1 MPFTPF
7 HLGPAL
13 GFGLP
18 LRKYLHVPTFL
29 VANILVDVEPFLVL
43 SLGLDY
49 PLHGYLHTFIVAY
62 ILGLVLGYA
71 MFLLERILR
80 PVYKTLLL
88 ESDATPKLKPFIV
101 AGVLGTMLH
110 VLLDSP
116 LYDDIR
122 PFYPLLTNPLYHL
135 ASSSEVYG
143 FCIWMGIL
151 GIAFYLGLL
160 IFSVYRG
167 LEKRGQ
173 RTYPSLHAL
182 FGNTI
187 RRYRKRRTLVSKK
200 GKFRAKSPFPWDLAE
215 YVPKTHKCRTV
226 TAQPWETN

>member
-29 VANILVDVEPFLVL
+29 VASIFVDLEPFLVL

-49 PLHGYLHTFIVAY
+49 PLHGYFHTFVVAF

-71 MFLLERILR
+71 MLLLERILR
-80 PVYKTLLL
+80 PLYTTLLL
-88 ESDATPKLKPFIV
+88 ESNTTPKLKSFIV

-116 LYDDIR
+116 LYSDIR
-122 PFYPLLTNPLYHL
+122 PFYPLLANPLYHL
-135 ASSSEVYG
+135 ASSSEVNG
-143 FCIWMGIL
+143 FCMWIGIF
-151 GIAFYLGLL
+151 GIVFYLGLL
-160 IFSVYRG
+160 LLSVYRG
-167 LEKRGQ
+167 LWKKRNGN
-173 RTYPSLHAL
+173 YPSLHAL
-182 FGNTI
+182 FDNTV
-187 RRYRKRRTLVSKK
+187 RRCRKMPIKTKQTGSTTARIPASTPMKK
-200 GKFRAKSPFPWDLAE
+200 TSECVG
-215 YVPKTHKCRTV
+215 
-226 TAQPWETN
+226 

>member
-29 VANILVDVEPFLVL
+29 VANIIVDVEPFLVL

-49 PLHGYLHTFIVAY
+49 PLHGYLHTFIVAF
-62 ILGLVLGYA
+62 ILGLALGYA
-71 MFLLERILR
+71 MFLLEGISRSL
-80 PVYKTLLL
+80 YKTLLL
-88 ESDATPKLKPFIV
+88 ESNATPKLKSFIV

-122 PFYPLLTNPLYHL
+122 PFYPLSANPLYHL
-135 ASSSEVYG
+135 ASSLEVYS
-143 FCIWMGIL
+143 FCVWMGMF
-151 GIAFYLGLL
+151 GVVFYIALL
-160 IFSVYRG
+160 VFLVYR
-167 LEKRGQ
+167 R
-173 RTYPSLHAL
+173 
-182 FGNTI
+182 F
-187 RRYRKRRTLVSKK
+187 RK
-200 GKFRAKSPFPWDLAE
+200 
-215 YVPKTHKCRTV
+215 
-226 TAQPWETN
+226 

>member
-29 VANILVDVEPFLVL
+29 VANILVDVEPFLVF
-43 SLGLDY
+43 SFGLDY
-49 PLHGYLHTFIVAY
+49 PLHGYLHTFVVAF
-62 ILGLVLGYA
+62 ILGLALGYG

-80 PVYKTLLL
+80 PLYKTLLL
-88 ESDATPKLKPFIV
+88 ESDATPKLKSFIV

-122 PFYPLLTNPLYHL
+122 PFYPLSANPLLHS
-135 ASSSEVYG
+135 ASSLEVYS
-143 FCIWMGIL
+143 FCVWMGMF
-151 GIAFYLGLL
+151 GVVFYIALL
-160 IFSVYRG
+160 VFLVYR
-167 LEKRGQ
+167 R
-173 RTYPSLHAL
+173 
-182 FGNTI
+182 F
-187 RRYRKRRTLVSKK
+187 RK
-200 GKFRAKSPFPWDLAE
+200 
-215 YVPKTHKCRTV
+215 
-226 TAQPWETN
+226 

>member
-18 LRKYLHVPTFL
+18 LRNYLHVPTFL
-29 VANILVDVEPFLVL
+29 VASILVDVEPFVVL

-49 PLHGYLHTFIVAY
+49 PLHGFLHTFILAF

-80 PVYKTLLL
+80 SLYKTLLL
-88 ESDATPKLKPFIV
+88 ELNATPKLKSFIV

-110 VLLDSP
+110 VLLDCP

-122 PFYPLLTNPLYHL
+122 PFYPLLANPLYHL

-143 FCIWMGIL
+143 FCMWMGIL

-167 LEKRGQ
+167 LEKKGQ

-187 RRYRKRRTLVSKK
+187 RRYRKKPIRTKQTRSITVRTPASTPMKK
-200 GKFRAKSPFPWDLAE
+200 TSECVG
-215 YVPKTHKCRTV
+215 
-226 TAQPWETN
+226 

>member
-1 MPFTPF
+1 MGDETNMPFTPF

-29 VANILVDVEPFLVL
+29 VANIFVDVEPFLVL

-49 PLHGYLHTFIVAY
+49 PLHGYLHTFVVAF
-62 ILGLVLGYA
+62 ILGLALGYA
-71 MFLLERILR
+71 MFLLERISR
-80 PVYKTLLL
+80 PLYTTLLL
-88 ESDATPKLKPFIV
+88 ESSATPKLKSFIV

-122 PFYPLLTNPLYHL
+122 PFYPLLSNPLYHL

-143 FCIWMGIL
+143 FCTWMGIL

-160 IFSVYRG
+160 VFSVYRG
-167 LEKRGQ
+167 LEKKGR
-173 RTYPSLHAL
+173 RTYPSPHAF
-182 FGNTI
+182 FGNAI
-187 RRYRKRRTLVSKK
+187 RRYRKKPISTKQTRSITVRTPASTPMKK
-200 GKFRAKSPFPWDLAE
+200 TSEWVG
-215 YVPKTHKCRTV
+215 
-226 TAQPWETN
+226 

>member
-18 LRKYLHVPTFL
+18 LRKYFHVPTFL
-29 VANILVDVEPFLVL
+29 VANILVDVEPFMVL
-43 SLGLDY
+43 LLGLDY
-49 PLHGYLHTFIVAY
+49 PLHGFLHTFIVAF

-71 MFLLERILR
+71 MFLLERISRSL
-80 PVYKTLLL
+80 YKTLLL
-88 ESDATPKLKPFIV
+88 ESDATPKLKSFIV

-122 PFYPLLTNPLYHL
+122 PFYPLLANQLYHL

-143 FCIWMGIL
+143 FCMWMGIL

-167 LEKRGQ
+167 LETKGQ

-187 RRYRKRRTLVSKK
+187 RRYRKKPIKTKQTRSITVRKPASTPIKK
-200 GKFRAKSPFPWDLAE
+200 TSECVG
-215 YVPKTHKCRTV
+215 
-226 TAQPWETN
+226 

>member
-29 VANILVDVEPFLVL
+29 VANIFVDVEPFLVL

-49 PLHGYLHTFIVAY
+49 PLHGYLHTFIVAF
-62 ILGLVLGYA
+62 ILGLALGYA

-80 PVYKTLLL
+80 PLYKTLLL
-88 ESDATPKLKPFIV
+88 ESNATPKLKFFIV

-122 PFYPLLTNPLYHL
+122 PFYPLLANPLYHL
-135 ASSSEVYG
+135 ASSLEVYS
-143 FCIWMGIL
+143 FCMWVGIL
-151 GIAFYLGLL
+151 GIVFYLGLL
-160 IFSVYRG
+160 LFSVYRG
-167 LEKRGQ
+167 LWKKRHG
-173 RTYPSLHAL
+173 TYPSLHAL

-187 RRYRKRRTLVSKK
+187 RRCRKKPIKTKQTRSIAARTPASTPMKK
-200 GKFRAKSPFPWDLAE
+200 TSECVG
-215 YVPKTHKCRTV
+215 
-226 TAQPWETN
+226 